1 MSSSVPSPSA
11 ETAGNGVPAGA
22 VAVLGEA
29 LIDLVAIDVPGGFHA
44 LPGGSPANVAIGL
57 ARLDVPV
64 RLAARISTD
73 PFGDQLRSHLTT
85 NGVDCR
91 AVVRAQEPSSLAI
104 VHRGPTGSVR
114 YDFRMH
120 GTCDWQW
127 RDGEPDAV
135 LDSDV
140 RAVHCGSLAAAV
152 APGADAV
159 ERAVERARRHATI
172 SFDPNVRADVL
183 DAVPGARERIE
194 RLLGLADVIKISD
207 EDLDWFRPGC
217 DPETFA
223 RERIRAGAAIVAV
236 TCGGQG
242 AVVAGASA
250 GVRWL
255 PSHPV
260 RVVDTVGAGD
270 SHVSSVLSGLY
281 KRGLVGAA
289 ARPALRALS
298 ASVLAEVF
306 DDAARAAALTC
317 GRPGA
322 DPPTTRE
329 LAVDRSSVA

>member
-1 MSSSVPSPSA
+1 MSTSAPSPSTGPCA
-11 ETAGNGVPAGA
+11 TGEGA

-29 LIDLVAIDVPGGFHA
+29 LIDLVAIDVPGGYHA

-57 ARLDVPV
+57 SRLDVPV

-73 PFGDQLRSHLTT
+73 PFGDQLVSHLST

-91 AVVRAQEPSSLAI
+91 AVVRGAEPSTLAI
-104 VHRGPTGSVR
+104 VHRGQSGAVR
-114 YDFRMH
+114 YDFRLA

-135 LDSDV
+135 LAQDIL
-140 RAVHCGSLAAAV
+140 AVHCGSLAAAV

-159 ERAVERARRHATI
+159 ERAVAKARQRATI

-183 DAVPGARERIE
+183 DGVSGARERIE
-194 RLLGLADVIKISD
+194 RLLALADVVKVSD
-207 EDLDWFRPGC
+207 EDLAWLRPGC

-223 RERIRAGAAIVAV
+223 RERIRSGTAVVAV

-255 PSHPV
+255 AAHPV

-270 SHVSSVLSGLY
+270 SYVSTVLSGLHR
-281 KRGLVGAA
+281 RGLLGAS
-289 ARPALRALS
+289 ARPALRALPQS
-298 ASVLAEVF
+298 ALVELF

-329 LAVDRSSVA
+329 LATARTSVA